1 MTIETIQW
9 IIRILLAAAFILM
22 GVLHFVPGPAR
33 GMAAMIPA
41 PLRFR
46 KPFDPRFLVAFTG
59 VCEIAGGVGL
69 LLPAL
74 HTLAG
79 ILLCVFLVAVFPA
92 NAYAA
97 RRPEKFGKLATPLV
111 PRLIGQIVFI
121 ALCAFAAWPL

>member
-9 IIRILLAAAFILM
+9 VIRILLAAAFILM
-22 GVLHFVPGPAR
+22 GILHFAPGPAR
-33 GMAAMIPA
+33 TMAAMIPA

-46 KPFDPRFLVAFTG
+46 RPFDPRFLVAFTG

-97 RRPEKFGKLATPLV
+97 RRPEKFGKMATPFV